1 MVNIDNIFV
10 CSAIASH
17 AVFIQFSPKLSSE
30 FSPLKHVYCSLLCI
44 VQLTYDKVRDS
55 SRVWLPK
62 GWKNKNG
69 QNIKQ
74 NMFSRLKFSVDFISE
89 VKNT

>member
-1 MVNIDNIFV
+1 MKTNDEYIFFTFYKLLDKYALNIIIV
-10 CSAIASH
+10 L
-17 AVFIQFSPKLSSE
+17 AVLNM
-30 FSPLKHVYCSLLCI
+30 Y
-44 VQLTYDKVRDS
+44 TMYDKVRDS